1 MSGGKETLKG
11 SMYSG
16 IYISIILWLV
26 LSTRKEDQISMT
38 QLKEETQRYLPPG
51 FILDFSPY
59 SLSRENRGWLCHLD
73 TYIPVNFLIIGQTEG
88 WNFSGWGK
96 ESLKG
101 LRLDI
106 SQLTPAALR

>member
-73 TYIPVNFLIIGQTEG
+73 TYIPVNFLLLVKQKVE
-88 WNFSGWGK
+88 
-96 ESLKG
+96 
-101 LRLDI
+101 I
-106 SQLTPAALR
+106 SVGGEKKAWKDFA